1 MPGTKI
7 EKADKLSKKLDQ
19 KVCIEKDNE
28 NQTLIKEEQI
38 CNLAE
43 VVIEGLEVDILEKI
57 KIARYKDKE
66 SRG

>member
-1 MPGTKI
+1 MLGIKI

-43 VVIEGLEVDILEKI
+43 VVIEGLEVEKI
-57 KIARYKDKE
+57 KIARYKDEE

>member
-43 VVIEGLEVDILEKI
+43 GLEVEKI
-57 KIARYKDKE
+57 KIARYKDEE